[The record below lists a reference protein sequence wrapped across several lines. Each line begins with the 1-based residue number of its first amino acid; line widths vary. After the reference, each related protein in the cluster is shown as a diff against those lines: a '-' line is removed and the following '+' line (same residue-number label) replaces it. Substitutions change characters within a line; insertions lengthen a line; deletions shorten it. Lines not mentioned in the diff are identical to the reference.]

1 MTDPDREALAVYPP
15 LLDAMDATL
24 APHCSEPVRG
34 LLAQPHVLTEMQRY
48 GLRCVHCD
56 TELKP
61 GAAVELGTQYDEDPI
76 LGRVA
81 WFPRACRDCHTRQ
94 GAA

>member
-1 MTDPDREALAVYPP
+1 MTARETGALPR
-15 LLDAMDATL
+15 
-24 APHCSEPVRG
+24 PHT
-34 LLAQPHVLTEMQRY
+34 LTEMQRY

-61 GAAVELGTQYDEDPI
+61 GTAVELGTQYDDDPI

-81 WFPRACRDCHTRQ
+81 WYPRACQDCTTGR
-94 GAA
+94 GAT